1 MPWYHPPNPFDLY
14 VSRRIPIAEVCRICL
29 FPPTSVAS
37 NGVWAVASWAF
48 ASRSFSETKWDP
60 DSWAGS
66 LEATTLAYEVGAV
79 GSVVFAD
86 EEAVDV
92 VCSRVAVPVDGLA

>member
-1 MPWYHPPNPFDLY
+1 MPWYQPPKPFALY

-29 FPPTSVAS
+29 FPLTSGAF

-60 DSWAGS
+60 DSCAGS
-66 LEATTLAYEVGAV
+66 VEATTLAYEVGAV
-79 GSVVFAD
+79 GSVVFA
-86 EEAVDV
+86 EEEGADV
-92 VCSRVAVPVDGLA
+92 VCS